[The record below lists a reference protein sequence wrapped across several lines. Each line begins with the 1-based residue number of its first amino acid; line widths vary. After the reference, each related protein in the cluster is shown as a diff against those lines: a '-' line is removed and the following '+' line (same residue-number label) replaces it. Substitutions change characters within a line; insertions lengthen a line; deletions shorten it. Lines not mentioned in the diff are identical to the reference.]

1 MCSMKKFFLQV
12 LVLVLYMAGVAFIGY
27 GLLAL
32 SRPVAFI
39 FFGIVSIYVGICV
52 FNLLEGSK

>member
-12 LVLVLYMAGVAFIGY
+12 LVLVMYMAGVAFIGY
-27 GLLAL
+27 GLLSL

-52 FNLLEGSK
+52 FNLLEVSK